1 MSSVENTEVVDN
13 TTTAKAASK
22 KISLA
27 QRFVEALFSN
37 GDGNSHEDSEDKL
50 QISDHEV
57 TSGAS
62 SNQEKPGSGMYNGIC
77 VIIFLHYL

>member
-13 TTTAKAASK
+13 KATTATPASK
-22 KISLA
+22 KISVV

-37 GDGNSHEDSEDKL
+37 GDGNSHEDSEHKL
-50 QISDHEV
+50 QISEV

-62 SNQEKPGSGMYNGIC
+62 SNQEKPGIGM
-77 VIIFLHYL
+77 

>member
-13 TTTAKAASK
+13 KATTATPASK
-22 KISLA
+22 KISVV

-50 QISDHEV
+50 QISEV

-62 SNQEKPGSGMYNGIC
+62 SNQEKPGSGM
-77 VIIFLHYL
+77 

>member
-13 TTTAKAASK
+13 TTAAKRASK
-22 KISLA
+22 NVSLV

-37 GDGNSHEDSEDKL
+37 GGGNSHENSEDKL
-50 QISDHEV
+50 QISEV

-62 SNQEKPGSGMYNGIC
+62 SNQEKPGSGM
-77 VIIFLHYL
+77 

>member
-22 KISLA
+22 KISVI

-37 GDGNSHEDSEDKL
+37 GGGNSHENSEDKL
-50 QISDHEV
+50 HISEV

-62 SNQEKPGSGMYNGIC
+62 DNQENPGGGM
-77 VIIFLHYL
+77 